1 MRGVYMIQIYKKLEN
16 DKKIKELKK
25 IEEGSWIHLTD
36 PTPEEIETISKEL
49 TIDAQLLT
57 SILDEEEQPRLDEEE
72 DAQLVIIDVPR
83 HYMKHGSS
91 QVKTNP
97 IGILL
102 VRNQYVLTLSK
113 QDFSFIKDFQE
124 GKIKGFYTDHK
135 SRFVIQLLYQV
146 STYYIHCLKE
156 INKTM
161 EEAEDVMF
169 SSTSNH
175 DLVKMLSLEKSL
187 VYFSTSLREN
197 EAVLEKLSKGNM
209 IPLFEDDMDLL
220 EDAIIENRQGI
231 EMASLYREILSSMTD
246 AFATVI
252 SNNLNNVMKFLTSIT
267 IVISIPTM
275 IFSFFGMNVPFGS
288 LGTNPLSAIYLTLIS
303 ILIAVVITVILKKKN
318 ML

>member
-1 MRGVYMIQIYKKLEN
+1 MIQIYKKLEN

-36 PTPEEIETISKEL
+36 PTLEEITTISKKL

-113 QDFSFIKDFQE
+113 QDFTFIKDFQE
-124 GKIKGFYTDHK
+124 DKIKGFYTDHK

-146 STYYIHCLKE
+146 STYYINCLKE

-161 EEAEDVMF
+161 EEAEDMMF

-209 IPLFEDDMDLL
+209 IPLFEKDIDLL

-303 ILIAVVITVILKKKN
+303 ILIAVVITFILRKKN